1 MADDDF
7 ADDLEDEELDEEE
20 EGEGKKKGK
29 LPKLS
34 KKMMIIALGA
44 VIILGGGGFFG
55 YKKFMA
61 KPEPSEVVEEAENG
75 LVAAEE
81 EITQEVAQDLGE
93 EITDDVVAG
102 GAGTG
107 EGAAGE
113 GASIVYPLDPFT
125 VNLADPVGN
134 RYLRIRLALDLS
146 SLELEAEVARKI
158 PQLKDALLLLLS
170 SKSFAEINSMEGKLK
185 MKSQILHRV
194 NQIITSGPVTTVYF
208 TEFVIQ

>member
-7 ADDLEDEELDEEE
+7 ADDLEDEELDEEDEE
-20 EGEGKKKGK
+20 EGEEKKKGK

-61 KPEPSEVVEEAENG
+61 KPEPPEVVEEAENG
-75 LVAAEE
+75 LVAAED
-81 EITQEVAQDLGE
+81 EIAQDLGE
-93 EITDDVVAG
+93 EITQDVAAG
-102 GAGTG
+102 EAGTG

-113 GASIVYPLDPFT
+113 SASIVYPLDPFT
-125 VNLADPVGN
+125 VNLSDPAGN

-146 SLELEAEVARKI
+146 SLDLEAEVARKI

-194 NQIITSGPVTTVYF
+194 NQILTSGPVTTVYF